1 MIVVQHPVHFQV
13 TQKGVRPRAAPSSPP
28 ITCYLLPVTSRRASG
43 TAGMTMIELGIVM
56 GIVSALLA
64 LILGLSRHVNETVK
78 IRRAQTELGEWHESL
93 NRWHLQFGEYP
104 YARIDT
110 QNDTVIPFDFTDWTF
125 ATPNRYPLA
134 ILTNDTAASGCYTL
148 FVHGDTPTNIT
159 FRSFLTSAVSIVDP
173 WGTPY
178 IYTPSENALSYTL
191 FSCGPDA
198 KTILPDGTKIPS
210 DAPTKPDPTY
220 DDIYFER

>member
-104 YARIDT
+104 YGNPQDDDLQSKTNPSQNLSNILQNAYVELARDT
-110 QNDTVIPFDFTDWTF
+110 GGV
-125 ATPNRYPLA
+125 
-134 ILTNDTAASGCYTL
+134 
-148 FVHGDTPTNIT
+148 TNIT
-159 FRSFLTSAVSIVDP
+159 FRSALASNVSHIDP
-173 WGTPY
+173 WGQPY
-178 IYTPSENALSYTL
+178 IYLCDEGRQSYSL
-191 FSCGPDA
+191 FSCGPDSRTRVHDTGA
-198 KTILPDGTKIPS
+198 E
-210 DAPTKPDPTY
+210 ANTY